1 MPFFSR
7 SALKDGVAMRE
18 VWSWAAFDF
27 ANSGYTTVVLTAVF
41 NAYFVSVVAG
51 DAPSATFLWTV
62 VIAVSNAV
70 SMLLMPVIGTVAD
83 ATATKKR
90 WLAVATF
97 MAVGG
102 TLGLMFAG
110 PGTIVWASLMIIVS
124 NVAYNVGESLNS
136 AFLPELAREDAVGKV
151 SGWGWSFGYCGGI
164 LTLGLCLGVVLGGE
178 KLGYGMDQTVAGTM
192 AVTAFVFAAS
202 ALPIF
207 LFLKERS
214 VPRLDAADR
223 EAVRSAASES
233 FAELRRTLGS
243 LGDFRDFAWLSVC
256 GFLYQCGVS
265 VVITLSAVYAAA
277 VILPDNYQ
285 EILALS
291 GLNDSKK
298 LSEKKREQLYDAI
311 LSEALAYGIGM
322 QDNASIDEINIL
334 EATKEAMRC
343 AILEAERA
351 LRAKTGCGIDHILI
365 DALTLREVAI
375 PQTGIIKGDSASL
388 SIAAASI
395 LAKVTRDRMMVEYD
409 SIYPGYAFAKNKGYG
424 TKAHY
429 EGLQAQ
435 GMTPIH
441 RRSFLKNFK

>member
-1 MPFFSR
+1 MTKQEREQFLR
-7 SALKDGVAMRE
+7 EKLQTMQVYERDLRAAGKRYIAGVDE
-18 VWSWAAFDF
+18 VGRGPLA
-27 ANSGYTTVVLTAVF
+27 GP
-41 NAYFVSVVAG
+41 VVA
-51 DAPSATFLWTV
+51 A
-62 VIAVSNAV
+62 
-70 SMLLMPVIGTVAD
+70 
-83 ATATKKR
+83 
-90 WLAVATF
+90 
-97 MAVGG
+97 
-102 TLGLMFAG
+102 
-110 PGTIVWASLMIIVS
+110 
-124 NVAYNVGESLNS
+124 
-136 AFLPELAREDAVGKV
+136 
-151 SGWGWSFGYCGGI
+151 C
-164 LTLGLCLGVVLGGE
+164 
-178 KLGYGMDQTVAGTM
+178 
-192 AVTAFVFAAS
+192 
-202 ALPIF
+202 
-207 LFLKERS
+207 
-214 VPRLDAADR
+214 
-223 EAVRSAASES
+223 
-233 FAELRRTLGS
+233 
-243 LGDFRDFAWLSVC
+243 
-256 GFLYQCGVS
+256 
-265 VVITLSAVYAAA
+265 
-277 VILPDNYQ
+277 VILPEDFDV
-285 EILALS
+285 L
-291 GLNDSKK
+291 GVDDSKK
-298 LSEKKREQLYDAI
+298 LSEKKREQLYDVI